1 MIKQLI
7 GFAGAAQPEQLR
19 AGVLRVRENDVNTDR
34 KHMGVLLG
42 DISVLCN
49 YEWAPALLTLPV
61 GKEGSVPFALDR
73 CPFP

>member
-7 GFAGAAQPEQLR
+7 GFAGTAQPEQLR
-19 AGVLRVRENDVNTDR
+19 AGVLRIRENDVNTDR